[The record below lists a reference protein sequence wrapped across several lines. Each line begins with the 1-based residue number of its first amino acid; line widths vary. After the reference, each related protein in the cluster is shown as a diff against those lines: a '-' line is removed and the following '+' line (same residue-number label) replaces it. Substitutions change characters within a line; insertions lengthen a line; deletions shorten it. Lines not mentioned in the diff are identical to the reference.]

1 MSDLISRQAAI
12 DAMLKLQAED
22 DEAYGCHI
30 LEGFDGERAREALEL
45 LPSAQPEGRKG
56 VFIPDITVEMFRN
69 ASLESVEELMVSGE
83 MKDIVSPPAQPERYK
98 WNPIKDGLPD
108 EEGVYFVTDDA
119 GGMATVYI
127 DVFSHYED
135 SSPYWLYSQNVT
147 AWMHTPEPYKEDKD
161 A

>member
-1 MSDLISRQAAI
+1 MSDLISRQAEI
-12 DAMLKLQAED
+12 DTL
-22 DEAYGCHI
+22 
-30 LEGFDGERAREALEL
+30 
-45 LPSAQPEGRKG
+45 QPEGRKG

-83 MKDIVSPPAQPERYK
+83 MKDIVSPFAQSGQYK

-119 GGMATVYI
+119 GGLATVYL

-135 SSPYWLYSQNVT
+135 GSPYWLYSQNVT
-147 AWMHTPEPYKEDKD
+147 AWMHTPEPYKEKVEDE
-161 A
+161 